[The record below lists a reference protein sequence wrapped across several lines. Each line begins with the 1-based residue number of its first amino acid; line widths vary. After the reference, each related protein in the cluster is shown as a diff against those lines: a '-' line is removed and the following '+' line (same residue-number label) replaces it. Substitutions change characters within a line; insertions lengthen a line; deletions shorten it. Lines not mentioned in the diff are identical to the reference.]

1 MYVKKKVCEPDLLTI
16 TVEYLI
22 IFCKFALVIDY
33 KLNIRLKHEEIDDGC
48 HVDGSFE
55 HCIMLKGFV

>member
-1 MYVKKKVCEPDLLTI
+1 MI
-16 TVEYLI
+16 TTRNLI
-22 IFCKFALVIDY
+22 FFCKFALVIDY

-55 HCIMLKGFV
+55 YWIMLKGFV

>member
-1 MYVKKKVCEPDLLTI
+1 LLTI
-16 TVEYLI
+16 TTRNLI
-22 IFCKFALVIDY
+22 FFCKFALVIDY

-55 HCIMLKGFV
+55 YCIMLKGFV